1 MIAVPQPGK
10 SISRFLAAAVEIQ
23 MDTEPTEKDKAFLTR
38 QLVQVTLPH
47 SSPGNVPIWKRKNGN
62 LTLAIR
68 PGWNHEKD
76 QPIGYPF
83 GSIPRLLLFWIT
95 TEALRTQSR
104 KLELGA
110 SLAGF
115 MRDIG
120 LDPSTGGG
128 KRGDGRRLQNQME
141 RLFRATI
148 SLEVTKEEGGTAGK
162 HWLDMQVTTEG
173 ELWWN
178 FKNPGQA
185 TLFGSWIELGD
196 KFYDAIISAPV
207 PLDKRALSALK
218 RSPLA
223 LDLYAWATY
232 KTFSLSQH
240 KKTEQFISWRSFMA
254 QLGAEYSN
262 PMDFKRKAKFA
273 FKKVTSVYPGLD
285 MEAAEGGFI
294 IKKGLTAVIHRPSK
308 RKLSTKSRG

>member
-1 MIAVPQPGK
+1 MATVPQSK
-10 SISRFLAAAVEIQ
+10 SLAHFLDAAVEIQ
-23 MDTEPTEKDKAFLTR
+23 VHPEPTEQDKAFLAR

-62 LTLAIR
+62 LTLSIR
-68 PGWNHEKD
+68 SGWNHKKD
-76 QPIGYPF
+76 KPIGYPF

-104 KLELGA
+104 KLELGD

-115 MRDIG
+115 MRDVG

-128 KRGDGRRLQNQME
+128 KRGDGKRLQSQME

-148 SLEVTKEEGGTAGK
+148 SFEVTNEKSGATGK
-162 HWLDMQVTTEG
+162 RWLDMQVAPEG
-173 ELWWN
+173 ELWWD
-178 FKNPGQA
+178 FKNLNQK

-196 KFYDAIISAPV
+196 KFYDSIIASPV

-232 KTFSLSQH
+232 KTFSLDQH
-240 KKTEQFISWRSFMA
+240 KKEEQFIPWRSFMT

-262 PMDFKRKAKFA
+262 PMNFKRKAKLA
-273 FKKVTSVYPGLD
+273 FKKVQAVYPGLNIED
-285 MEAAEGGFI
+285 VEGGII
-294 IKKGLTAVIHRPSK
+294 IKKGKTAIVHRSSR
-308 RKLSTKSRG
+308 RKLSTKESE